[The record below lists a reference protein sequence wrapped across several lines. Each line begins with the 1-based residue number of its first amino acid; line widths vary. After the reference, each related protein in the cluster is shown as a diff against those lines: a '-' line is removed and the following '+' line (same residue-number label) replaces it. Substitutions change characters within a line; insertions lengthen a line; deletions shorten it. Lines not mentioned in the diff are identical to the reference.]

1 LRAGAVKLPPAHIGV
16 AVMTGVGFALLP
28 LSTDLFLASLP
39 GIRAYFD
46 ATVSQAQ
53 LTLSVFL
60 AGFAISQLV
69 YGPLSDR
76 FGRRPVLLAGVTIYV
91 AATIVCVGAQSMHGL
106 IAARF
111 FQAVGACSGAVIGR
125 AIIRDA
131 YGATGAARMLG
142 YITAGAAATP
152 VIGPMIG
159 SLLTVTFGWR
169 ANFVLLALISAALLA
184 ATTLRLP
191 ESNLERDPH
200 ATEARHL
207 VANYATI
214 LRNRRF
220 VGYALCVA
228 FSYAAIFSYIS
239 GSSFVLID
247 VLGVPPQ
254 YFGFLFGGAVVC
266 YIASNI
272 LIGRLVQRT
281 GVDRL
286 VGIGTTLAALGGT
299 LMAALAYAGVQSVA
313 AVLLP
318 MMLVLFAVG
327 FTMPG
332 ATAGAIGPFTRMAG
346 AASSVVGF
354 TQMALGA
361 LAGFLVGRLH
371 DGTTWPMA
379 ASICA
384 ACWLLLASFRL
395 VVRPGSLYS
404 ARG

>member
-1 LRAGAVKLPPAHIGV
+1 MI
-16 AVMTGVGFALLP
+16 GVGFALLP

-46 ATVSQAQ
+46 VTVSQAQ

-60 AGFAISQLV
+60 AGFAIAQLI

-76 FGRRPVLLAGVTIYV
+76 FGRRPVLIAGVTIYV
-91 AATIVCVGAQSMHGL
+91 AATVVCVSAQSMDAL
-106 IAARF
+106 ITARF

-131 YGATGAARMLG
+131 YGATGSARMLG
-142 YITAGAAATP
+142 YITAGTAATP
-152 VIGPMIG
+152 VFGPMIG
-159 SLLTVTFGWR
+159 SLLTVAFGWR
-169 ANFVLLALISAALLA
+169 ANFVLLAIVSAALLA
-184 ATTLRLP
+184 AATLRLP
-191 ESNLERDPH
+191 ESNPERDPH
-200 ATEARHL
+200 ATDPRHL
-207 VANYATI
+207 IANYAAI

-220 VGYALCVA
+220 MGYALCVA

-239 GSSFVLID
+239 GASFVLID

-272 LIGRLVQRT
+272 LIGKLVQRT

-286 VGIGTTLAALGGT
+286 IGIGTALAATGGT
-299 LMAALAYAGVQSVA
+299 VMAALAYTGVQSVA
-313 AVLLP
+313 AVILP
-318 MMLVLFAVG
+318 MMLVLSATG
-327 FTMPG
+327 FTLPG
-332 ATAGAIGPFTRMAG
+332 STAGAIGPFTRMAG

-354 TQMALGA
+354 AQMAIGA
-361 LAGFLVGRLH
+361 FAGFMVGRLH

-379 ASICA
+379 AAICTA
-384 ACWLLLASFRL
+384 SWLILASFHL
-395 VVRPGSLYS
+395 LVRPGPERSPG
-404 ARG
+404 R

>member
-1 LRAGAVKLPPAHIGV
+1 VKLPLAHLGV

-39 GIRAYFD
+39 GIRAYFGV
-46 ATVSQAQ
+46 TVSQAQ

-60 AGFAISQLV
+60 AGFAISQLA

-76 FGRRPVLLAGVTIYV
+76 FGRRPVLLAGVAIYV
-91 AATIVCVGAQSMHGL
+91 AATAACVGAQSMDGL

-142 YITAGAAATP
+142 YITAGTAVAP
-152 VIGPMIG
+152 VFGPMVG

-169 ANFVLLALISAALLA
+169 ANFALLTLISAALLTA
-184 ATTLRLP
+184 LTLRLP

-200 ATEARHL
+200 ATDPRHL
-207 VANYATI
+207 LANYAAI

-247 VLGVPPQ
+247 VLGVPAQ
-254 YFGFLFGGAVVC
+254 YFGFLFGGTVIC

-281 GVDRL
+281 GVDPL
-286 VGIGTTLAALGGT
+286 VRIGTLLAATGGT
-299 LMAALAYAGVQSVA
+299 VMAALAYAGVQTVA

-318 MMLVLFAVG
+318 MMLVLLAMGFA
-327 FTMPG
+327 MPG
-332 ATAGAIGPFTRMAG
+332 STAGAIGPFTRTAG

-354 TQMALGA
+354 TQMAVGA
-361 LAGFLVGRLH
+361 LAGFMVGRLH

-379 ASICA
+379 VSICA
-384 ACWLLLASFRL
+384 ASWLLLASFHLL
-395 VVRPGSLYS
+395 VRAPRPA
-404 ARG
+404 ARQAI

>member
-1 LRAGAVKLPPAHIGV
+1 MIA
-16 AVMTGVGFALLP
+16 VGFALLP
-28 LSTDLFLASLP
+28 ASTDLFLASLP
-39 GIRAYFD
+39 GIRAYFGVS
-46 ATVSQAQ
+46 VSQAQ

-76 FGRRPVLLAGVTIYV
+76 FGRRPVLLAGVIIYV
-91 AATIVCVGAQSMHGL
+91 AATVVCVGAQSMQGL

-131 YGATGAARMLG
+131 YGATGSARMLG
-142 YITAGAAATP
+142 YITAGTAATP
-152 VIGPMIG
+152 VFGPMIG
-159 SLLTVTFGWR
+159 SLLTVSFGWR
-169 ANFVLLALISAALLA
+169 ANFVLLALVSAALLVA
-184 ATTLRLP
+184 VALRLP

-200 ATEARHL
+200 ATAPRHL
-207 VANYATI
+207 LANYAAI
-214 LRNRRF
+214 LRNRQF

-228 FSYAAIFSYIS
+228 FSYAGIFSYIS

-254 YFGFLFGGAVVC
+254 YFGFLFGGAVIC

-272 LIGRLVQRT
+272 LIGKLVQRT

-286 VGIGTTLAALGGT
+286 IGIGTTLAVIGASV
-299 LMAALAYAGVQSVA
+299 MAALAYARVQTVA

-318 MMLVLFAVG
+318 MMLVLFATG

-332 ATAGAIGPFTRMAG
+332 STAGAIGPFSRMAG
-346 AASSVVGF
+346 AASSLVGF
-354 TQMALGA
+354 TQMGVGA

-379 ASICA
+379 ASICVTS
-384 ACWLLLASFRL
+384 WLLLASFRL
-395 VVRPGSLYS
+395 VVRPKPGTP
-404 ARG
+404 AFQAAQRP